1 VRRGVP
7 SRRPR
12 RGQST
17 TEYLLVIAVLSV
29 ALALAMSVFFSAVYS
44 NTDSLADRLIDDLT
58 TGGAQ

>member
-1 VRRGVP
+1 MNR
-7 SRRPR
+7 SRR

-29 ALALAMSVFFSAVYS
+29 ALALAMSTFFSAVYT
-44 NTDSLADRLIDDLT
+44 NTDALSDRLIDDLT